1 MCEGKTVKLLNQT
14 ATFTHQLHI
23 LTAVYLVSSGA
34 AIMTE
39 IILNILT
46 LSFLKQT
53 QPLWSYVQMEMAG
66 CVISFLALVRFW
78 FLVCLNWL
86 ETSLLTRAWG
96 FRFLEKRLGSC
107 NISCLIIVACPLYI
121 GYVDV
126 GLATTV
132 SATFALLPPK
142 SPFPVHQPVQFPFP
156 SH

>member
-1 MCEGKTVKLLNQT
+1 LDWLGNQFEGRTQNLFFSFWICCFVGAALYISAYFHLMFRRWYT
-14 ATFTHQLHI
+14 SLILHI

-78 FLVCLNWL
+78 FLVYLNWL
-86 ETSLLTRAWG
+86 ETSLLTRTWG

-107 NISCLIIVACPLYI
+107 NISCLII
-121 GYVDV
+121 
-126 GLATTV
+126 
-132 SATFALLPPK
+132 LLPAL
-142 SPFPVHQPVQFPFP
+142 SI
-156 SH
+156 